1 MLEFDLLVC
10 HLAGEEDVTPM
21 FAWRKKTEGFEWHEY
36 IRTAVRQRRQQRHD
50 RMVEARR
57 AAGQQ
62 VQAAGVA
69 LVAGSRA
76 AGVAAKEGAKASF
89 GAAGLLAGGLFSM
102 VVALSK
108 IAGRAIQIAA
118 RPLIGALARP
128 AIGAPV
134 AFAGGLILGA
144 GLGRARVMGLDGE
157 VYLTLLIAGLLLVAS
172 LPLLSALTG
181 LRLPRLAGTAL
192 PRAAMAIGI
201 VLLAAAGVAAWYAR
215 GGRLTVPNIAA
226 NLALITGT
234 RPLEGRAYAVSGDS
248 LQIGGT
254 TVRLSGIE
262 APEQDQRCG
271 TGNRR
276 WRCGAAASEAL
287 SRLVNG
293 RIVSCALSGN
303 DGKGRPLASC
313 TAGRT
318 EINAELVRRGHVFAE
333 TGLFARYASLENE
346 ARAAKVGLWAGGEV
360 ERPADYRAR
369 QRRPGV

>member
-1 MLEFDLLVC
+1 
-10 HLAGEEDVTPM
+10 M

-69 LVAGSRA
+69 LVAGSR
-76 AGVAAKEGAKASF
+76 GAKASF
-89 GAAGLLAGGLFSM
+89 GAAGLFAGGLFS
-102 VVALSK
+102 VLVALSK
-108 IAGRAIQIAA
+108 LAGRAIQIAA
-118 RPLIGALARP
+118 RPLIAVLARP

-134 AFAGGLILGA
+134 AFAGGLMLGA
-144 GLGRARVMGLDGE
+144 GLGRARVIGLDGE

-192 PRAAMAIGI
+192 SPAAMAIAI
-201 VLLAAAGVAAWYAR
+201 VLLAAAGAAAWYAK
-215 GGRLTVPNIAA
+215 GGRLAVPNIAA
-226 NLALITGT
+226 NLPLIAGS

-248 LQIGGT
+248 LHIGGT

-346 ARAAKVGLWAGGEV
+346 ARAAKAGLWAGGDV

-369 QRRPGV
+369 QKRPGV

>member
-1 MLEFDLLVC
+1 
-10 HLAGEEDVTPM
+10 M

-181 LRLPRLAGTAL
+181 LRLPRFAGTAL

-254 TVRLSGIE
+254 TVRLLGIE

-287 SRLVNG
+287 SRLVDGASSVAPCRATTAKGG
-293 RIVSCALSGN
+293 RWQA
-303 DGKGRPLASC
+303 A
-313 TAGRT
+313 
-318 EINAELVRRGHVFAE
+318 RR
-333 TGLFARYASLENE
+333 
-346 ARAAKVGLWAGGEV
+346 AGG
-360 ERPADYRAR
+360 D
-369 QRRPGV
+369 

>member
-1 MLEFDLLVC
+1 MC
-10 HLAGEEDVTPM
+10 HLAGEEDVTAM
-21 FAWRKKTEGFEWHEY
+21 LAWRRKTEGFEWHQY

-50 RMVEARR
+50 RMVQARR

-69 LVAGSRA
+69 LVAGSLA
-76 AGVAAKEGAKASF
+76 AGVAAKEGAKASV

-102 VVALSK
+102 LVALGK
-108 IAGRAIQIAA
+108 IAGQAIEIAA
-118 RPLIGALARP
+118 RPLIAALARP

-144 GLGRARVMGLDGE
+144 GLGRARVLGLDGE
-157 VYLTLLIAGLLLVAS
+157 GYLTLCIAGLLLLAS

-181 LRLPRLAGTAL
+181 LRLPRFAGTAL
-192 PRAAMAIGI
+192 SPAAIVVGI
-201 VLLAAAGVAAWYAR
+201 VLLAAAGAAAWYAK
-215 GGRLTVPNIAA
+215 GGRLAVPNIAA
-226 NLALITGT
+226 NLPLIGGT
-234 RPLEGRAYAVSGDS
+234 RPLEGRAYAVGGDS
-248 LQIGGT
+248 LHIGGT

-262 APEQDQRCG
+262 APEQEQRCG

-293 RIVSCALSGN
+293 RIVSCTLAGN
-303 DGKGRPLASC
+303 DNKGRPLASC
-313 TAGRT
+313 MAGKT

-346 ARAAKVGLWAGGEV
+346 ARTAKAGLWAGGDV
-360 ERPADYRAR
+360 ERPSDYRAR
-369 QRRPGV
+369 QKRPGV

>member
-1 MLEFDLLVC
+1 
-10 HLAGEEDVTPM
+10 M

-89 GAAGLLAGGLFSM
+89 GAAGLFAGGLFS
-102 VVALSK
+102 VLVALSRL
-108 IAGRAIQIAA
+108 AGRAIQIAA
-118 RPLIGALARP
+118 RPLIAALARP

-144 GLGRARVMGLDGE
+144 GLGRARVIGLDGE

-192 PRAAMAIGI
+192 SPAVMAIAI
-201 VLLAAAGVAAWYAR
+201 VLLAAAGAAAWYAK
-215 GGRLTVPNIAA
+215 GGRLAVPNIAA
-226 NLALITGT
+226 NLPLIAGT
-234 RPLEGRAYAVSGDS
+234 RPLEGA
-248 LQIGGT
+248 
-254 TVRLSGIE
+254 RLRRERRQLAHRRHHGAALGHRGAGAGSKVWHRQP
-262 APEQDQRCG
+262 ALALRCG
-271 TGNRR
+271 GERS
-276 WRCGAAASEAL
+276 A
-287 SRLVNG
+287 
-293 RIVSCALSGN
+293 
-303 DGKGRPLASC
+303 LAS
-313 TAGRT
+313 
-318 EINAELVRRGHVFAE
+318 
-333 TGLFARYASLENE
+333 
-346 ARAAKVGLWAGGEV
+346 
-360 ERPADYRAR
+360 R
-369 QRRPGV
+369 QRAHRELRPVGQ

>member
-1 MLEFDLLVC
+1 
-10 HLAGEEDVTPM
+10 M
-21 FAWRKKTEGFEWHEY
+21 FAWRKKTDGFEWHQY

-50 RMVEARR
+50 RMVQARH

-69 LVAGSRA
+69 LLAGSRA
-76 AGVAAKEGAKASF
+76 AGVAAKEGARASM
-89 GAAGLLAGGLFSM
+89 GAAGLFAGGLFSM

-108 IAGRAIQIAA
+108 MAGRAIQIAA
-118 RPLIGALARP
+118 RPLIAALARP

-134 AFAGGLILGA
+134 AFAGGLVLGA
-144 GLGRARVMGLDGE
+144 GLGRARVVGLDGE
-157 VYLTLLIAGLLLVAS
+157 VFLTLFIAALLLLAS

-181 LRLPRLAGTAL
+181 LRLPRFAGTGL
-192 PRAAMAIGI
+192 SPAAMAAAL
-201 VLLAAAGVAAWYAR
+201 VLLAAFGAAAWYAN

-226 NLALITGT
+226 NLPLLSGT

-248 LQIGGT
+248 LQVGGT

-262 APEQDQRCG
+262 APDQDQRCG
-271 TGNRR
+271 AGNRR

-287 SRLVNG
+287 SRLVTG
-293 RIVSCALSGN
+293 RVVSCTLSGT

-313 TAGRT
+313 MAGKT

-333 TGLFARYASLENE
+333 TGLFARYASIESE
-346 ARAAKVGLWAGGEV
+346 ARSAKLGLWAGGDV
-360 ERPADYRAR
+360 ERPSDYRAR
-369 QRRPGV
+369 QKRPGV